1 MIFIFKLLAVKI
13 QSFFTKHVS
22 NYVSNF
28 QRDKYMKH
36 GKVNIAV
43 VTDKRRKKNGDRL
56 PLKLRI
62 TYKGERRYYS
72 TGYDATDQQWNI
84 VNSAD
89 AKGKLR
95 DIRNNIAIIENDARK
110 VCDDIKP
117 FSFAEFE
124 HEFFDQ
130 RIKYENLQSAFD
142 AYVKELKE
150 NRQYGTA
157 ASYRTSCNVLH
168 RFKSSLKFEDITK
181 EFLQKFE
188 NWMIEDGYSITSV
201 GIYIRTLRA
210 IINLAKDNGMI
221 KPELY
226 PFGRRKYVIPTGKNV
241 KRSLSKEEIKQL
253 FNYETVEG
261 TNMDKAKDFW
271 IFSYLCNGINMMDI
285 AKLKWKNVDNTTIS
299 FQRQKT
305 IRTTRGNPINITAIR
320 NAYINR
326 ILKKWGKEVVS
337 KEHYIFDII
346 SEEDSFELARKKI
359 QQFTKVT
366 NKWMKR
372 MGEELGFDI
381 SLTTYVARH
390 SFATILVRSGA
401 PLAFASQSL
410 GHTSVLT
417 TQKYFAGFE
426 LAAQAEYTK
435 ALIDF

>member
-1 MIFIFKLLAVKI
+1 
-13 QSFFTKHVS
+13 
-22 NYVSNF
+22 
-28 QRDKYMKH
+28 MKQ
-36 GKVNIAV
+36 GKVYIAV
-43 VTDKRRKKNGDRL
+43 VVDNRRKKNDESL

-72 TGYDATDQQWNI
+72 VGYDVTDEEWNI
-84 VNSAD
+84 VNSVN

-95 DIRNNIAIIENDARK
+95 DIKSSVAIIENDARK
-110 VCDDIKP
+110 VCNEITP
-117 FSFAEFE
+117 FSFVQFE
-124 HEFFDQ
+124 YEFFDQ
-130 RIKYENLQSAFD
+130 RIKYESLQSAFD

-157 ASYRTSCNVLH
+157 ASYVTACNALH
-168 RFKSSLKFEDITK
+168 KFKASLKFEDITK

-188 NWMIEDGYSITSV
+188 NWMVANDYSITTV

-210 IINLAKDNGMI
+210 IINLAKDSGMI

-241 KRSLSKEEIKQL
+241 KKSLSKEEIKQV
-253 FNYETVEG
+253 FNYETIEG

-285 AKLKWKNVDNTTIS
+285 AKLKWKNVDNTTIT
-299 FQRQKT
+299 FQREKT
-305 IRTTRGNPINITAIR
+305 IRTTKGNPINITAIR
-320 NAYINR
+320 NLHINR
-326 ILKKWGKEVVS
+326 ILAKWGKEVVS
-337 KEHYIFDII
+337 KEHYIFGIVD
-346 SEEDSFELARKKI
+346 EDDSYELARKKI

-372 MGEELGFDI
+372 MGEELGFEI

-410 GHTSVLT
+410 GHTSILT

-426 LAAQAEYTK
+426 LSAQAEYTK